1 MYNLVQPDDPVHHLS
16 FSRKPRKRS
25 LTFSLR
31 LTSMIDVFT
40 ILLIF
45 LLKNFSAEGQIFT
58 TPKDVTLP
66 VSSATDVPY
75 TTSVVMITPEWVLV
89 DGKPLQSVQKA
100 LSDNSLLLKNLF
112 DDLKAKRIL
121 AESVAELDDRMA
133 FKGEITVQGD
143 EAIPFEI
150 LKRVMYTCGQVGYN
164 NLLLAVTSEVE

>member
-1 MYNLVQPDDPVHHLS
+1 MYNLVRSDDPLHHHS
-16 FSRKPRKRS
+16 FARKPRKRS
-25 LTFSLR
+25 LTFTLR

-66 VSSATDVPY
+66 VSSSTDAPI
-75 TTSVVMITPEWVLV
+75 TTSVLMVTADWILV
-89 DGKPLQSVQKA
+89 DGKPLESVQKN
-100 LSDNSLLLKNLF
+100 LRDNSLLLKNLYE
-112 DDLKAKRIL
+112 DLKAKRIL
-121 AESVAELDDRMA
+121 AESAANLDDRMA

-143 EAIPFEI
+143 EDIPFEI

-164 NLLLAVTSEVE
+164 NLLLAVTTEVE